1 MVADWLSLQ
10 PYRARWRAE
19 PDKLRGDDAALVD
32 QLVEG
37 VLAIRSWLAEVDFLE
52 ESDRRDMHL
61 INTVLC

>member
-10 PYRARWRAE
+10 LYRARGRAE

-52 ESDRRDMHL
+52 ESDRRDVHV